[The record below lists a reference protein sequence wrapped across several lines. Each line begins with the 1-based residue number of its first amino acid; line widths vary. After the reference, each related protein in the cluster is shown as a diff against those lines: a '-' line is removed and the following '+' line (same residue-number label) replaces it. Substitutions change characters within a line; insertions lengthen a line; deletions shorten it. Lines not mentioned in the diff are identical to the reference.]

1 MNTSIVLAIAIF
13 LLLIFIFF
21 ISYIILKRN
30 LKSKYFVTFQNKMN
44 GTISHYYFAFFSYKF
59 QSTISPG
66 YYTISC
72 SENLKIISGIYSFYF
87 SKGISKDF
95 VFTDGKNFFYLILK
109 CV

>member
-1 MNTSIVLAIAIF
+1 MNTFIVLAIAIF
-13 LLLIFIFF
+13 LLFTFIA
-21 ISYIILKRN
+21 SYIILKRN
-30 LKSKYFVTFQNKMN
+30 LKSKYIVIFQNKMN
-44 GTISHYYFAFFSYKF
+44 GTVSHYYFAFFSHNF
-59 QSTISPG
+59 QSTINPG

-87 SKGISKDF
+87 TKGISKDF